1 MTATEYVV
9 EVLGGARVFRG
20 RQLPTSTQMR
30 DRIKQGL
37 PFSALETVRERL
49 HLTVPEAASV
59 LQMPA
64 RTLARRRQSRKLA
77 ADESDRLYRLAR
89 IAAQAVDVLG
99 SEDKASAW
107 LRRPNRALDSELP
120 IRLLDTDV
128 GTRQIEDLLGRMAH
142 GVVS

>member
-107 LRRPNRALDSELP
+107 LRRPNRALDNELP

-128 GTRQIEDLLGRMAH
+128 GARQIEDLLGRIAH
-142 GVVS
+142 GLVS

>member
-9 EVLGGARVFRG
+9 DVLGGARVFR
-20 RQLPTSTQMR
+20 RRTVPTSTQMR
-30 DRIKQGL
+30 DRIKEGL
-37 PFSALETVRERL
+37 QYSALESVRARL
-49 HLTVPEAASV
+49 SLSVPEAASV

-89 IAAQAVDVLG
+89 IAGQAVG
-99 SEDKASAW
+99 AFGTEEKASAW
-107 LRRPNRALDSELP
+107 LRRPNRALNNELP
-120 IRLLDTDV
+120 IHLLDRDV
-128 GTRQIEDLLGRMAH
+128 GTRQVEDILGRIEH